1 MEEQKTKKE
10 YEDASTIPTLF
21 ISEDIDNAPE
31 DAQDDETFEEVSETD
46 EGPEVPQD
54 GDTGPQE
61 GFDEEFDEDD
71 TSEDDEEA
79 ESGPTE
85 DSPSEQNDTEVSEP
99 VETSEEPQ
107 SPVSEPIEETVP
119 ETQESTDE
127 SEDKEDSRMSITAEG
142 IKVPKRKRSRDDD
155 VDPDSLGERFRRWKL
170 CTFHGY
176 VKLRTLSRMS
186 NGEYKMETTLVKFK
200 DLPRDA
206 VACTGEKGFYCLD
219 KIGNSDWYIRT
230 HYKNLGLRESQFT
243 ASDACLYMQSNKMDN
258 ALSVNWTES
267 AHRDF
272 TKFVI
277 YGGIALAVILVILLT
292 RG

>member
-1 MEEQKTKKE
+1 MDEQMTKKD
-10 YEDASTIPTLF
+10 YEDASNIPTLF

-31 DAQDDETFEEVSETD
+31 GAQDDETFEELSEPV
-46 EGPEVPQD
+46 EGPEVPQEE
-54 GDTGPQE
+54 DTGLQE
-61 GFDEEFDEDD
+61 GFDEEFGEDD
-71 TSEDDEEA
+71 TSEDDEEP
-79 ESGPTE
+79 ESRPVE
-85 DSPSEQNDTEVSEP
+85 DSQREQTDVEVSEP
-99 VETSEEPQ
+99 VQTSEGPQ
-107 SPVSEPIEETVP
+107 NPVSEPIEETVP
-119 ETQESTDE
+119 ETQVGTIESG
-127 SEDKEDSRMSITAEG
+127 DKEDSRMSITAEG
-142 IKVPKRKRSRDDD
+142 IKVPRRKKGRDDD

-176 VKLRTLSRMS
+176 VKLRTLSRAS

-206 VACTGEKGFYCLD
+206 VACTREKGFYCLD
-219 KIGNSDWYIRT
+219 KIGNSDWYYRT

-258 ALSVNWTES
+258 ALTVNWTES

-292 RG
+292 R